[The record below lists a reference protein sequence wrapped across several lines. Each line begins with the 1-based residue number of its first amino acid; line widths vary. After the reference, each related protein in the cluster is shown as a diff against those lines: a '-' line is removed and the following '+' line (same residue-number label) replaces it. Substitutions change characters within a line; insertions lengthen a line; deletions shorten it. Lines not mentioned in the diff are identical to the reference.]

1 MQLQGDIVSVKT
13 DCETEVEDILKGVG
27 AWHTGHFLL
36 SSGLHS
42 DQYMQCQ
49 RVLQYPTHGLR
60 LAEFLCD
67 RLIADGLEPNVVVG
81 PALGAVHW
89 ELFVAIAME
98 RKLKELHKKDCEIR
112 AVFAERAGDSTEFS
126 IRRGVELNPQDKVLV
141 VEDVTTTGGSARKV
155 VELVKELGATPIAV
169 GAIVDRSGGTVSFGI
184 PFVKLITLSLKTFE
198 TKDCPMCASGSQ
210 AIKPGSS
217 KQN

>member
-1 MQLQGDIVSVKT
+1 MSVKT
-13 DCETEVEDILKGVG
+13 GHETEVEEILKGVG

-42 DQYMQCQ
+42 DQFMQCQ
-49 RVLQYPTHGLR
+49 RVLQYPTRGLK

-67 RLIADGLEPNVVVG
+67 LLIADGLEPDVVVG

-89 ELFVAIAME
+89 ELLVAIAME
-98 RKLKELHKKDCEIR
+98 RKLKEKHKNERAIR
-112 AVFAERAGDSTEFS
+112 AVFAERVGDSNEFS
-126 IRRGVELNPQDKVLV
+126 IRRGVELSAQDKVLV

-155 VELVKELGATPIAV
+155 VELVKELGAKPIAV
-169 GAIVDRSGGTVSFGI
+169 GAIIDRSGGTVNFDV
-184 PFVKLITLSLKTFE
+184 PFVKLITLNLKTFE
-198 TKDCPMCASGSQ
+198 QKDCPMCANGSQ

-217 KQN
+217 KQK

>member
-1 MQLQGDIVSVKT
+1 MSVKT
-13 DCETEVEDILKGVG
+13 GDETEVEEILKGVG

-49 RVLQYPTHGLR
+49 RVLQYPTHGLK

-67 RLIADGLEPNVVVG
+67 SLLADGLEPNVVVG

-89 ELFVAIAME
+89 ELLVAIAME
-98 RKLKELHKKDCEIR
+98 RKLRERHKDDRAIR

-155 VELVKELGATPIAV
+155 VELVKELGATTIAV
-169 GAIVDRSGGTVSFGI
+169 GAIIDRSGGTVSFGV
-184 PFVKLITLSLKTFE
+184 PFVKLITLNLKTFE
-198 TKDCPMCASGSQ
+198 SKDCPMCASGTQ

-217 KQN
+217 KQK